1 MINQSPLTLNLL
13 ALIEPNLPPKKK
25 KTKPTYTKA
34 IALNK
39 KEISCRVFLFIVK
52 ITDPKTTN
60 C

>member
-34 IALNK
+34 IAL
-39 KEISCRVFLFIVK
+39 I
-52 ITDPKTTN
+52 
-60 C
+60 